1 MASKAASTY
10 KILTAVGIF
19 ILSFVFAYT
28 PFWVKSLKRNTKLIG
43 AANAFA
49 GGIFLCAGLIHTIP
63 DAIFQWNLTL
73 KKDSHAGEVHSEEEE
88 AHGHSEDFPWVTL
101 ATLSSF
107 CVILFVDRVLIKHSH
122 AHDHEHDHQ
131 QPPCQVHQAEQHKE
145 PGQPLM
151 TVTVQQVSLVEPSI
165 NSPSNMALQQKEGDA
180 LVQVAE
186 TTNIK
191 QTSTELKVGQQQF
204 AEKKKE
210 SAKSQIG
217 PYALVFA
224 MGVHAFFEG
233 LALGLMKQLGG
244 YLGFLAAIVF
254 HKWAES
260 LAIGIGFLRANSG
273 KANRIFGITLFSL
286 LTPIGVVLGL
296 IMQDSDLKVTAILL
310 GISSGAFIYV
320 AIAEII
326 HEEFSKKVGL
336 YWRYLAFVVG
346 VGLMIITWVV
356 ERAGHKSAEEKDH

>member
-1 MASKAASTY
+1 MASKAATTY

-19 ILSFVFAYT
+19 ILSFVFAYS

-43 AANAFA
+43 AANSFA

-73 KKDSHAGEVHSEEEE
+73 KKDSHAGESHSKEEE

-122 AHDHEHDHQ
+122 HHDHDHDLEHSSSQVRSSEQRDSNQTLGDSPAQ
-131 QPPCQVHQAEQHKE
+131 QPLAVA
-145 PGQPLM
+145 
-151 TVTVQQVSLVEPSI
+151 SI
-165 NSPSNMALQQKEGDA
+165 NSPSNIALQPNEGEA
-180 LVQVAE
+180 LVQAVE
-186 TTNIK
+186 TTHIK
-191 QTSTELKVGQQQF
+191 QASPEARVDPPH
-204 AEKKKE
+204 
-210 SAKSQIG
+210 SAQTKQTASGSKFG

-260 LAIGIGFLRANSG
+260 LAIGIAFLRAKSG
-273 KANRIFGITLFSL
+273 VANRVFGITLFSL
-286 LTPIGVVLGL
+286 LTPLGVVLGL
-296 IMQDSDLKVTAILL
+296 LLLESDLKVTAILL
-310 GISSGAFIYV
+310 GVSSGAFIYV
-320 AIAEII
+320 AIAEIV

-336 YWRYLAFVVG
+336 YWRYLAFLVG
-346 VGLMIITWVV
+346 VGLMVVTWVV
-356 ERAGHKSAEEKDH
+356 ERAGHESAEEKDH